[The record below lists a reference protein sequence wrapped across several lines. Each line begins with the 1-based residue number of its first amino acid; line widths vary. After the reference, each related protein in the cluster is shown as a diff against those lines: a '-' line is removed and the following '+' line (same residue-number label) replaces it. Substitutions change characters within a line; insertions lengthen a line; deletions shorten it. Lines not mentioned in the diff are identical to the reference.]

1 MKTIVSIILMPF
13 FLNSSNQIELKG
25 TYEGTL
31 GGTKVVA
38 NMRTTNGIVLGSI
51 YESKEKYHRFRGV
64 ISNDSIDGVLFF
76 HLLADIPYKGLITE
90 KGKKVEITTFL
101 LAEDSTYQ
109 HIELSLHKISNST
122 EINYDKHFPQRKV
135 AFKKEYDSALVGE
148 WKLIKEVLNDGKET
162 SIGTDRSVTMTFYA
176 NGTVNMFMP
185 KYANT
190 KAMSQ
195 LKIEW
200 YTSEKVLYLK
210 MSHRVIESIEGVH
223 DEKYEIRGDTL
234 ITQNVKGQLHIHIK
248 Q

>member
-1 MKTIVSIILMPF
+1 MKTLLFIVCMPF

-51 YESKEKYHRFRGV
+51 YESKEKYHRFRGT

-76 HLLADIPYKGLITE
+76 HLLADIPYKGLIIE

-101 LAEDSTYQ
+101 LTEDSSYQ
-109 HIELSLHKISNST
+109 HIGLSLHKISNST
-122 EINYDKHFPQRKV
+122 EINYDKHFPERKTS
-135 AFKKEYDSALVGE
+135 FKKEYDSALVGK

-162 SIGTDRSVTMTFYA
+162 SVGVDKSLIMTFYA

-185 KYANT
+185 KYANK

-210 MSHRVIESIEGVH
+210 MSHRLIESIEGVH
-223 DEKYEIRGDTL
+223 DEKYSLEGDTL
-234 ITQNVKGQLHIHIK
+234 ITQNIKGRLQIYLK